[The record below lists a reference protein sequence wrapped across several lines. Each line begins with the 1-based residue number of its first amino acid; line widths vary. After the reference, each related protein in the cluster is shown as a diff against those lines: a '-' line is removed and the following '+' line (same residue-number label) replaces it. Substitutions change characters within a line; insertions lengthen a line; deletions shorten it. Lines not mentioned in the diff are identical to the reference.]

1 MVLPLIPFLQHTSD
15 ILDKNVLIQDCSS
28 LFKYYLSENQVS
40 IKHHLIFV
48 DMRPDLDC
56 GVLNGEDC
64 FIYKQSIQNQLS
76 SMYRLNLSHC
86 PTRPATSHHATDS
99 KGPIQSEHRESNL
112 LIGLPGE
119 RCRLLRL
126 L

>member
-28 LFKYYLSENQVS
+28 LFKYYLSENKVS
-40 IKHHLIFV
+40 IKHHLIFE

-64 FIYKQSIQNQLS
+64 FIYKQGIQNQLS
-76 SMYRLNLSHC
+76 SM
-86 PTRPATSHHATDS
+86 
-99 KGPIQSEHRESNL
+99 
-112 LIGLPGE
+112 
-119 RCRLLRL
+119 
-126 L
+126 

>member
-28 LFKYYLSENQVS
+28 LFKYYFTENQVI
-40 IKHHLIFV
+40 IKHHWIFV

-64 FIYKQSIQNQLS
+64 FIYKQGIQNQLS
-76 SMYRLNLSHC
+76 SMYRLNLS
-86 PTRPATSHHATDS
+86 
-99 KGPIQSEHRESNL
+99 
-112 LIGLPGE
+112 LPD
-119 RCRLLRL
+119 
-126 L
+126 